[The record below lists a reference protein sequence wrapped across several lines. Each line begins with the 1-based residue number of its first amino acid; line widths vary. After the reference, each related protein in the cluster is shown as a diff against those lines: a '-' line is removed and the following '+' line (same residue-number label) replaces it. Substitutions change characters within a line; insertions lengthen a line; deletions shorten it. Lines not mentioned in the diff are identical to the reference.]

1 MMHNIILFWS
11 GCKRAAALP
20 ERTHIMMSLTR
31 RVRLLNA
38 VGTAALLALTPSAV
52 LAQDAADQ
60 VPADPDT
67 VPEAT
72 EPTADVGPG
81 AATNDPGATGAETAQ
96 AGSTLEDIFI
106 TAERRD
112 QSLQDVPISATVF
125 SANEIA
131 RRGIT
136 NIADIQQAAP
146 SVAINTVNRS
156 TFINIRGV
164 GIAQSAPT
172 SNPGIAYYIDGQ
184 LIPHEQ
190 FIGQSFY
197 DIGSLEVL
205 RGPQGTLT
213 GQNSTGGAIYVR
225 TPEPKFN
232 DISGYVE
239 QTIANFDSY
248 RTTGAVNFG
257 PNDNVAV
264 RIAGIH
270 DQRDS
275 FTNNIGPSASEPGS
289 FDLDAVRV
297 NLALRSPNRR
307 LKINVR
313 GDYFDYRSD
322 NIAVKNRGDL
332 VVALRDPAQPAIDPR
347 QADPFVIREDA
358 FSYLNQQGYR
368 LSGEVRYDI
377 TDGVQLRALTSLQDG
392 YTHDQADGDRGIAPV
407 NLAAPTAR
415 RGRVSRAET
424 DFKTWINEVNLL
436 STGKG
441 ALQWVMGAFRL
452 TEDIPLLQLR
462 DDRNTV
468 NITSA
473 TLVRTVTEAH
483 NTSESLFGQIN
494 LFATAKLELIA
505 GARYS
510 WDKQVYDRF
519 EVSRTITGGI
529 ATPITPVPIV
539 GVQKSTALT
548 GKVGVNFHVTDQ
560 AMLYATASKGYKA
573 GGVNLTPNTPGFG
586 PEKNFVYEAGFKVE
600 LLDRHLRAN
609 GDVFRSVYKDIQ
621 LASLLN
627 GLPLTQNAA
636 SGNAWGAELEVTAQ
650 FGGFSANGGIGWLDA
665 QFATN
670 VCINNTNN
678 PGGTPALC
686 NGAADELVPAGR
698 VLPFAPKLTVNA
710 GVQYALDLGGVTVT
724 PRLQWAHL
732 SSQVASPFPSAFT
745 RVPGRDVLDARVT
758 LDVGK
763 DFRFEAYVNNL
774 TDETYIASQIQNA
787 SSANGGYIYG
797 APRQYGLRG
806 TFRF

>member
-1 MMHNIILFWS
+1 MTPS
-11 GCKRAAALP
+11 P
-20 ERTHIMMSLTR
+20 TR
-31 RVRLLNA
+31 RARLL
-38 VGTAALLALTPSAV
+38 TAAGAIALLAICPTGA
-52 LAQDAADQ
+52 LAQEAADQ
-60 VPADPDT
+60 VPQDPQD

-72 EPTADVGPG
+72 EPTEPVGPG
-81 AATNDPGATGAETAQ
+81 AATALPGEGEAEALQ
-96 AGSTLEDIFI
+96 SDDSLEIITI

-136 NIADIQQAAP
+136 NVADLQQAAP

-172 SNPGIAYYIDGQ
+172 SNPGIAYYVDGQ

-197 DIGSLEVL
+197 DVGSIEVL

-232 DISGYVE
+232 ETSGYLE
-239 QTIANFDSY
+239 QSIGNYDGY
-248 RTTGAVNFG
+248 RTTAAANYG
-257 PNDNVAV
+257 PNDNVAIRV
-264 RIAGIH
+264 AGIH

-275 FTNNIGPSASEPGS
+275 FTTNIGPSSSDPGS
-289 FDLDAVRV
+289 FNLDAVRV
-297 NLALRSPNRR
+297 NLALRTRDR
-307 LKINVR
+307 KLKVNVR

-322 NIAVKNRGDL
+322 NIPVKNRGDL

-347 QADPFVIREDA
+347 QTDPFVIREDA
-358 FSYLNQQGYR
+358 VSYLRQQGYR
-368 LSGEVRYDI
+368 LSGEIRYDI
-377 TDGVQLRALTSLQDG
+377 TDGIQVRALSSLQDG

-441 ALQWVMGAFRL
+441 DLQWVVGAFRL
-452 TEDIPLLQLR
+452 SEDIPLLQLR
-462 DDRNTV
+462 DDRNTS
-468 NITSA
+468 NITST

-483 NTSESLFGQIN
+483 NTSESVFGQAN
-494 LFATAKLELIA
+494 FFATPELELIA

-519 EVSRTITGGI
+519 DVNRTITGGI
-529 ATPITPVPIV
+529 ATPLTTPPIV
-539 GVQKSTALT
+539 GIQQSTALT
-548 GKVGVNFHVTDQ
+548 GKLGVNYHMTDET
-560 AMLYATASKGYKA
+560 LFYATASKGYKA

-586 PEKNFVYEAGFKVE
+586 PETNYVYGVGFKTE
-600 LLDRHLRAN
+600 LLDRHLRVN
-609 GDVFRSVYKDIQ
+609 GDVFRSNYKDIQ

-627 GLPLTQNAA
+627 GLPVTQNAA
-636 SGNAWGAELEVTAQ
+636 SGEAWGAELEVTAQ
-650 FGGFSANGGIGWLDA
+650 FGGLSFNGGLGYLDA
-665 QFATN
+665 NFAQD

-686 NGAADELVPAGR
+686 GGAADELVPKGR
-698 VLPFAPKLTVNA
+698 ALPFSPKLTVNA
-710 GVQYALDLGGVTVT
+710 GVQYALQLGGVTVT
-724 PRLQWAHL
+724 PRLQWSHI
-732 SSQVASPFPSAFT
+732 SSQVATPFPSAFT
-745 RVPGRDVLDARVT
+745 AVPGRDVLDARLTV
-758 LDVGK
+758 DVGPSL
-763 DFRFEAYVNNL
+763 RLEAFVNNL

-787 SSANGGYIYG
+787 SSANGGYIFG

-806 TFRF
+806 TVRF

>member
-1 MMHNIILFWS
+1 MIVSSN
-11 GCKRAAALP
+11 G
-20 ERTHIMMSLTR
+20 
-31 RVRLLNA
+31 RVRLLSA
-38 VGTAALLALTPSAV
+38 AGATALLAFCSSSAF
-52 LAQDAADQ
+52 AQEAADQ
-60 VPADPDT
+60 VPTKPQN

-72 EPTADVGPG
+72 EPTEPVGPG
-81 AATNDPGATGAETAQ
+81 ATSAQPGDAATAEDENV
-96 AGSTLEDIFI
+96 LEDITI

-112 QSLQDVPISATVF
+112 QSLQDVPISATIF

-136 NIADIQQAAP
+136 NVADIQQAAP

-225 TPEPKFN
+225 TPDPKFN
-232 DISGYVE
+232 ETSGYLE
-239 QTIANFDSY
+239 QTIANFGSY
-248 RTTGAVNFG
+248 RTTGAINFG
-257 PNDNVAV
+257 PNDHVAM
-264 RIAGIH
+264 RIAAIH

-275 FTNNIGPSASEPGS
+275 FSNNIGPSPSEPGS
-289 FDLDAVRV
+289 FNLDAIRV
-297 NLALRSPNRR
+297 NLALRTPNQR
-307 LKINVR
+307 LKINIR

-322 NIAVKNRGDL
+322 NIPVKNRGDL
-332 VVALRDPAQPAIDPR
+332 VPALRDPAQPAIDPR
-347 QADPFVIREDA
+347 QSDPFVIREDA
-358 FSYLNQQGYR
+358 LSYLHQQGYR
-368 LSGEVRYDI
+368 LSGEIRYDL
-377 TDGVQLRALTSLQDG
+377 TDGIQARALTSLQDG

-424 DFKTWINEVNLL
+424 DFHTWINEVNLL

-441 ALQWVMGAFRL
+441 DLQWVVGAFHL
-452 TEDIPLLQLR
+452 SEDIPLLQLR

-473 TLVRTVTEAH
+473 TLVRTITEAH
-483 NTSESLFGQIN
+483 NSSKSLFGQLN
-494 LFATAKLELIA
+494 LFATEKLELIA

-510 WDKQVYDRF
+510 WDKQVYDRY
-519 EVSRTITGGI
+519 EVSRTITAGVG
-529 ATPITPVPIV
+529 TPVTTPPIV

-548 GKVGVNFHVTDQ
+548 GKLGVNFHMDDDT
-560 AMLYATASKGYKA
+560 MLYATASKGYKA

-586 PEKNFVYEAGFKVE
+586 PEQNFVYEAGFKTE
-600 LLDRHLRAN
+600 FFAHHLRVN
-609 GDVFRSVYKDIQ
+609 GDVFRSIYKDIQ

-650 FGGFSANGGIGWLDA
+650 FGGFGANVGIGWLDA
-665 QFATN
+665 QFSQA

-678 PGGTPALC
+678 PAGTPALC
-686 NGAADELVPAGR
+686 GGAADQLVPAGQ
-698 VLPFAPKLTVNA
+698 VLPFAPELTLNA
-710 GVQYALDLGGVTVT
+710 GVQYAIDLGGVTVT

-745 RVPGRDVLDARVT
+745 NVPGRDVLDARVT

-763 DFRFEAYVNNL
+763 RFRFEAYVNNL

-787 SSANGGYIYG
+787 SSANGGYIFG

-806 TFRF
+806 TVRF